1 MFSLSVCF
9 VISSDNSQIVEREK
23 TQQNEI
29 FMDVRLNTSDPVALV
44 AAIEKE
50 PKFFDEFEC
59 RYNMNEAKSNQWI
72 DFEKKVLCLIRK
84 RKN

>member
-1 MFSLSVCF
+1 MNDHRFSMKYIILFSLSICY
-9 VISSDNSQIVEREK
+9 VIGADNSQIGEREK

-29 FMDVRLNTSDPVALV
+29 FMDVRLNTSDPIALV

-59 RYNMNEAKSNQWI
+59 RYI
-72 DFEKKVLCLIRK
+72 I
-84 RKN
+84 